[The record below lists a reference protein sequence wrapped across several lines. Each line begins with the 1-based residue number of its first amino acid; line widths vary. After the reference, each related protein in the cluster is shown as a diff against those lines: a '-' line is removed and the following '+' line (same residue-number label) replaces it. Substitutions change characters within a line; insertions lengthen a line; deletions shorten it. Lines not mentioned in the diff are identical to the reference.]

1 MDRSVSSI
9 LGIIAVILVIVAAV
23 YYLTNEADDSELEI
37 DIGMVQETAPAA
49 PAYTGSSLRAGPL
62 G

>member
-1 MDRSVSSI
+1 MGRSLSSI

-37 DIGMVQETAPAA
+37 DIGMVQETPPAA
-49 PAYTGSSLRAGPL
+49 PAGP
-62 G
+62 GASIGAVRFG